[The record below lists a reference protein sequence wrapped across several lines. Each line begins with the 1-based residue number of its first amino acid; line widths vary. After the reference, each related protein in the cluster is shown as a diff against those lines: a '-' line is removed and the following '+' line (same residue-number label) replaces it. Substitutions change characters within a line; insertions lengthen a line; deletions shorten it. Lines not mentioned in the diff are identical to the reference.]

1 MRGDKLPSCE
11 DDPPGGVLLLVACF
25 LQEKFSGG
33 RLKPHVSGRRL
44 QHSELPC
51 VMLWDQ
57 RPRGGDLSVLQV
69 WTLNIPSLN
78 DPIYRKIFQK

>member
-57 RPRGGDLSVLQV
+57 RPRGGG
-69 WTLNIPSLN
+69 SLRVTSM
-78 DPIYRKIFQK
+78 DPKYSLPK